1 MRHRKELPST
11 HGSIYPQVTNM
22 AKNKPNQPRAQQQ
35 QTAAAPAPKVAAIP
49 QPTPSTTAITKWLL
63 IILVGVVFVANFRT
77 LGYEYTLDDP
87 FFTTDNP
94 NVSKGLSAIKE
105 FFTHAAY
112 YGVFQHHDASYRPL
126 MLTSFALEKDLFN
139 FNPHTSHLINIILFM
154 IEIAVLFMLLKRV
167 FKNMSEF
174 LPFLMTLLFALH
186 PIHTEVVASVKSR
199 DEIMGLLFSILALW
213 QTLRYIDNEET
224 SAMALSALWFFCAL
238 MSKETPI
245 AMVLIAP
252 MTVWFFREAPV
263 SKIVRATVP
272 YLAVAAV
279 YMVMRSMF
287 IESDGEKVR
296 ILVNNNALMAATN
309 GMDKTATALFM
320 QLKYLIILL
329 FPHPLSY
336 DYSYNQVPI
345 ISFSDPRA
353 LAAVAVIIGLFV
365 YAVRG
370 FKKKDPLA
378 WCILFYG
385 MTVFITS
392 NLVIDIGATMA
403 ERFIFTGSLAF
414 CIAVV
419 LLLAKL
425 LKTDAAH
432 ATLANAK
439 PLMGAV
445 AVIALLYAGKTMAR
459 NEAWASNLALYKTGL
474 ETAPNSWRAQYLLG
488 VQYTRDINT
497 EKDPLMKRELY
508 KDATEALN
516 KSLQILPNNS
526 DVYLILGYAHE
537 FAGQLDSAV
546 KAYTNC
552 LTLDSLNKQAALNLG
567 GIFLRT
573 GRLDEGI
580 ALYSKLLA
588 RDPNDPDA
596 LANIGA
602 CYGNKGMFSEA
613 IQYYQRSIKIRPVQ
627 PPNVFQSM
635 SNLYKF
641 TGDSANA
648 QKYRALTAKAAA
660 NGTAEAY

>member
-1 MRHRKELPST
+1 
-11 HGSIYPQVTNM
+11 M

-35 QTAAAPAPKVAAIP
+35 QPAAAPAPKVAAMP
-49 QPTPSTTAITKWLL
+49 QPTPPATSITKWLM
-63 IILVGVVFVANFRT
+63 IILVGVVFVVNFRT
-77 LGYEYTLDDP
+77 LSYEYTLDDP

-167 FKNMSEF
+167 FKNVSEY

-213 QTLRYIDNEET
+213 QTLRYIDNEKK

-263 SKIVRATVP
+263 NKIVRATVP
-272 YLAVAAV
+272 YIAVAAV

-336 DYSYNQVPI
+336 DYSYNQIPI
-345 ISFSDPRA
+345 ISFSDPKA
-353 LAAVAVIIGLFV
+353 LAAVAVIIALFV

-425 LKTDAAH
+425 LKTDTAH
-432 ATLANAK
+432 ASLGNAK
-439 PLMGAV
+439 TLVGAV

-459 NEAWASNLALYKTGL
+459 NEAWASNLDLYKTGL

-497 EKDPLMKRELY
+497 EKDPLVKRELY
-508 KDATEALN
+508 KNATEALN

-526 DVYLILGYAHE
+526 DVYLILGYANE
-537 FAGQLDSAV
+537 FAGQLDSAAR
-546 KAYTNC
+546 AYSNC
-552 LTLDSLNKQAALNLG
+552 LTLDSLNKQAAMNLG
-567 GIFLRT
+567 GILLRT

-602 CYGNKGMFSEA
+602 CYGNKGMFPEA
-613 IQYYQRSIKIRPVQ
+613 IQYYQRSVKVRPVQ

>member
-1 MRHRKELPST
+1 
-11 HGSIYPQVTNM
+11 M
-22 AKNKPNQPRAQQQ
+22 AKNKPNQPRAQQP
-35 QTAAAPAPKVAAIP
+35 AAAPAVPKAATIP
-49 QPTPSTTAITKWLL
+49 QPMPSATSITKWLL

-77 LGYEYTLDDP
+77 LSYEYTLDDP

-94 NVSKGLSAIKE
+94 NVSKGLAAIKE

-154 IEIAVLFMLLKRV
+154 IEIAALFMLLKRV
-167 FKNMSEF
+167 FKNVSEYI
-174 LPFLMTLLFALH
+174 PFLMTLLFALH

-213 QTLRYIDNEET
+213 QTLRYIDNEKT
-224 SAMALSALWFFCAL
+224 SAIALSALWFFCAL

-263 SKIVRATVP
+263 NKIVRATVP
-272 YLAVAAV
+272 YIAVAAV

-345 ISFSDPRA
+345 ISFSDPKA
-353 LAAVAVIIGLFV
+353 LAAVAVIIALFV

-425 LKTDAAH
+425 LKTDTAH
-432 ATLANAK
+432 ATLVNAK
-439 PLMGAV
+439 PLMGAI

-459 NEAWASNLALYKTGL
+459 NEAWASNLDLYKTGL

-497 EKDPLMKRELY
+497 EKDPLVKRELY
-508 KDATEALN
+508 KNATVALS

-526 DVYLILGYAHE
+526 DVFLILGYAHE
-537 FAGQLDSAV
+537 FAGIPDSAMR
-546 KAYTNC
+546 AYMSC
-552 LTLDSLNKQAALNLG
+552 LALDSLNKQAAMNLG

-588 RDPNDPDA
+588 REPENPDA

-602 CYGNKGMFSEA
+602 CYGNKGMFPEA
-613 IQYYQRSIKIRPVQ
+613 IQYYQRSVKVRPVQ

-635 SNLYKF
+635 SNLYRY

>member
-1 MRHRKELPST
+1 
-11 HGSIYPQVTNM
+11 M
-22 AKNKPNQPRAQQQ
+22 AKNKPGKQKQQPAA
-35 QTAAAPAPKVAAIP
+35 TAAQAPAPKAAPIP
-49 QPTPSTTAITKWLL
+49 QPTPSGTSTTKWLL
-63 IILVGVVFVANFRT
+63 IILAAVVFVVNFRT

-126 MLTSFALEKDLFN
+126 MLTSFALEKDLFG

-167 FKNMSEF
+167 FKNVSEYI
-174 LPFLMTLLFALH
+174 PFLMTLLFALH

-213 QTLRYIDNEET
+213 QTLRYIDTEKA

-245 AMVLIAP
+245 ALVLIAP

-263 SKIVRATVP
+263 NKIVRSTIP

-279 YMVMRSMF
+279 YMLMRSMF

-296 ILVNNNALMAATN
+296 ILVNNKALMDATN

-320 QLKYLIILL
+320 QLKYLILL
-329 FPHPLSY
+329 VFPHPLSY

-345 ISFSDPRA
+345 ISFSDPKA
-353 LAAVAVIIGLFV
+353 LAAVAVIIGLFF

-425 LKTDAAH
+425 LKTDTAH

-439 PLMGAV
+439 PLIGAI

-459 NEAWASNLALYKTGL
+459 NEAWASNLELYKTGL

-497 EKDPLMKRELY
+497 EKDPLVKRELY
-508 KDATEALN
+508 KNATEALN

-526 DVYLILGYAHE
+526 DVYLIRGYADE
-537 FAGQLDSAV
+537 FAGQIDSAIVAYSNCLQLDSM
-546 KAYTNC
+546 
-552 LTLDSLNKQAALNLG
+552 NKQAALNLG
-567 GIFLRT
+567 GIYLRT

-580 ALYSKLLA
+580 ALYSRLLA

-602 CYGNKGMFSEA
+602 CYGNKGMFPEA
-613 IQYYQRSIKIRPVQ
+613 IQYYQRSVKVRPVQ